1 MAEHAGQEPFR
12 TLLRLTFTMF
22 LDKFLSI
29 VNSQLDRKKLQ
40 FIGFCLTDNYQC
52 KYNVITM
59 KAAIISIGNSKGVRI
74 PKPLLEES
82 GLIDDVEI
90 KLVKD
95 GLKITPVKKKQP
107 KISDTLLMSQQTLAK
122 EWDTPEEDEA
132 WAFLQ

>member
-1 MAEHAGQEPFR
+1 
-12 TLLRLTFTMF
+12 
-22 LDKFLSI
+22 
-29 VNSQLDRKKLQ
+29 
-40 FIGFCLTDNYQC
+40 
-52 KYNVITM
+52 M

-82 GLIDDVEI
+82 GLIDNVEI

-107 KISDTLLMSQQTLAK
+107 KISDTLLMSQQALAT

-132 WAFLQ
+132 WAFLK

>member
-1 MAEHAGQEPFR
+1 
-12 TLLRLTFTMF
+12 
-22 LDKFLSI
+22 
-29 VNSQLDRKKLQ
+29 
-40 FIGFCLTDNYQC
+40 
-52 KYNVITM
+52 M
-59 KAAIISIGNSKGVRI
+59 KAAIINIGNSKGVRI

-82 GLIDDVEI
+82 GLIDNVEI

-95 GLKITPVKKKQP
+95 GLKITPVKKKEP

>member
-40 FIGFCLTDNYQC
+40 FIGFGLTDNYQC

-107 KISDTLLMSQQTLAK
+107 KINDTLLMSQQTLAK

>member
-1 MAEHAGQEPFR
+1 
-12 TLLRLTFTMF
+12 
-22 LDKFLSI
+22 
-29 VNSQLDRKKLQ
+29 
-40 FIGFCLTDNYQC
+40 
-52 KYNVITM
+52 M

-82 GLIDDVEI
+82 GLIDNVEI

-95 GLKITPVKKKQP
+95 GLKITPVKKKEP
-107 KISDTLLMSQQTLAK
+107 KISDTLLMSQQALAK

>member
-1 MAEHAGQEPFR
+1 M
-12 TLLRLTFTMF
+12 
-22 LDKFLSI
+22 
-29 VNSQLDRKKLQ
+29 
-40 FIGFCLTDNYQC
+40 TDNYQR

-59 KAAIISIGNSKGVRI
+59 KAAIISIGNSKGIRI

-82 GLIDDVEI
+82 GLLDKVEI

-107 KISDTLLMSQQTLAK
+107 KISDTLLLSQQTLAK
-122 EWDTPEEDEA
+122 EWDTPEEDAA

>member
-1 MAEHAGQEPFR
+1 
-12 TLLRLTFTMF
+12 
-22 LDKFLSI
+22 
-29 VNSQLDRKKLQ
+29 
-40 FIGFCLTDNYQC
+40 
-52 KYNVITM
+52 M

-82 GLIDDVEI
+82 GLIDNVEI

-107 KISDTLLMSQQTLAK
+107 KISDTLLMSQQALAT

-132 WAFLQ
+132 WASLQ

>member
-1 MAEHAGQEPFR
+1 
-12 TLLRLTFTMF
+12 
-22 LDKFLSI
+22 
-29 VNSQLDRKKLQ
+29 
-40 FIGFCLTDNYQC
+40 
-52 KYNVITM
+52 M
-59 KAAIISIGNSKGVRI
+59 KAAIISIGNSKGIRI

-82 GLIDDVEI
+82 GLIDNVEI

-107 KISDTLLMSQQTLAK
+107 KISDTLLMSQQALAK